1 MIYLGA
7 DHAGFSLKEEIKKI
21 LQEAGYQYEDLG
33 NLELDKQD
41 DYLDFALAVAEKVK
55 EGDKGILICGSG
67 AGMCIVAN
75 KAKGVR
81 AVNCV
86 DEFMAQQSRQH
97 NDANV
102 LCLGSQI
109 VDPEKAEKIIKIWL
123 ITEFSQEERH
133 VRRINKIKEMEQ

>member
-7 DHAGFSLKEEIKKI
+7 DHAGFILKEEAKRI

-33 NLELDKQD
+33 NFELDKQD
-41 DYLDFALAVAEKVK
+41 DYPDFALAVVNKMESN
-55 EGDKGILICGSG
+55 DKGILICGSG
-67 AGMCIVAN
+67 AGMCITAN
-75 KAKGVR
+75 KIKGIR

-97 NDANV
+97 NNANV
-102 LCLGSQI
+102 LCLGGQI

-133 VRRINKIKEMEQ
+133 IRRINKIKEIEE